1 MHAGIDEYICP
12 RSIFFPYVASLSWLS
27 IFYCPFGILLT
38 FINSYIRI
46 FIFIAE
52 CLRET
57 YKKASNYQLILDEMV
72 SSIMQRTV
80 DKFDGSQI
88 PNHIKN
94 ILTPACGR
102 PRRDRTHLFMQYIL
116 LNDDVLRSFENVLST
131 TDFVDLENV
140 TCSDCSPGTSR
151 GTFFHPFVLYT
162 I

>member
-1 MHAGIDEYICP
+1 MPSINFFSICCQ
-12 RSIFFPYVASLSWLS
+12 F
-27 IFYCPFGILLT
+27 ILIVHFLLPLRYSLT

-94 ILTPACGR
+94 ILSPACGR
-102 PRRDRTHLFMQYIL
+102 PRRDRAHLFMQYIL